1 MKMQA
6 VDWRELFTVE
16 ETSLQIKIEKKC
28 TCGNGNC
35 RTAKR
40 IRCVC
45 GCHGA
50 AHGSETRK
58 GMSPLETFN
67 EKETVDNPVVF
78 DPEEYMTELA
88 VLA

>member
-1 MKMQA
+1 MEAK
-6 VDWRELFTVE
+6 DWRELFTVE
-16 ETSLQIKIEKKC
+16 ETEFDIKIEKKC

-50 AHGSETRK
+50 AHGIETRK

-67 EKETVDNPVVF
+67 EPQ
-78 DPEEYMTELA
+78 ELELEVIA
-88 VLA
+88 A